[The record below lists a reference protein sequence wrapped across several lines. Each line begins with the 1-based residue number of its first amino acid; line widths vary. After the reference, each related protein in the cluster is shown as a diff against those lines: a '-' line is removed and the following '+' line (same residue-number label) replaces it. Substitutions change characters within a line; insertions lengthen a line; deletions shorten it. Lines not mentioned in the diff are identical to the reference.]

1 MTTALDAQ
9 RAALEWRFRRA
20 VERVA
25 VVDDVLAEYAT
36 SAFHRPFRR
45 REVRPLAS
53 AVELPGVTWS
63 IDDDVMVEFFPS
75 ANGPGSLIVRDVTLT
90 ELLRR
95 RLRTKHVT
103 IEYRSWP
110 SS

>member
-75 ANGPGSLIVRDVTLT
+75 ANGPGRLIVRDVTFDRT
-90 ELLRR
+90 APEAASHQARHHRVPELA
-95 RLRTKHVT
+95 
-103 IEYRSWP
+103 
-110 SS
+110 